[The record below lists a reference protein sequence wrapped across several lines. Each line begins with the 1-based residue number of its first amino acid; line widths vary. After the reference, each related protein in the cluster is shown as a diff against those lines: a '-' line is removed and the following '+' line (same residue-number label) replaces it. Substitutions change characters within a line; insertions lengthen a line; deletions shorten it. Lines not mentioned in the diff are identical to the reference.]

1 MARTSDRANLGRA
14 ASPGN
19 SFETLHWP
27 FSFSRDLNTVRRIR
41 VGKIVQN
48 SCALLWRLFRIRMT
62 GGMDLI
68 LYPVGGPHT
77 CADHSRHLLLP
88 FARLAS
94 RKLVLQF
101 HAAGIAESMRRAT
114 IFHRIVAT
122 LMRRADSAIVMTNF
136 NRIDPESI
144 GIRKIDVIPIRIRDE
159 FRNDLVERDAL
170 RLLYVGHLC
179 SDKGTPDLLEAFARI
194 ASRFSCG

>member
-1 MARTSDRANLGRA
+1 M
-14 ASPGN
+14 
-19 SFETLHWP
+19 
-27 FSFSRDLNTVRRIR
+27 R
-41 VGKIVQN
+41 V
-48 SCALLWRLFRIRMT
+48 LWRLFRIRMT
-62 GGMDLI
+62 GVVDLM

-77 CADHSRHLLLP
+77 VPIIRDILLLP

-114 IFHRIVAT
+114 VFHRIVAT

-144 GIRKIDVIPIRIRDE
+144 GIRKIDVVPIRIRDE

-194 ASRFSCG
+194 APIFLRLNLSWSASHFCLTTRRRCAVTSRG